1 MMTRTILFLFVL
13 AFVQINEC
21 FYDRHQTVD
30 KILDA
35 MLNNNLL
42 HSNTKSYSHVNNW
55 KLLHYFLYDVTKT
68 GYLQKFTVPINRPH
82 VQLKKEIKNMLA
94 EFVVIV
100 QKKVKQNSEVSYVQ
114 ERARAMHFEWIK
126 IIEEETKQREREQ
139 FDAANLRVNLENIE
153 TSVGIVPQAPNA
165 TNPAT
170 DSRETR
176 VNNDTGTAAI
186 PPMPPLLVPREANGV
201 SNNDANLR
209 LPRVNQGRTRDIGN
223 LPDASSGTRT
233 FLDPTAT
240 NPRPRQQ
247 QRRSSDIT
255 RPQTDVANNPPWNPT
270 HPYYRQQNIAA
281 TTTPNAGHR
290 TAPNARHVD
299 SIDRVYNGNM
309 LATQNIGAFIS
320 SLFNSRERAA
330 VQTSQMLQNLG
341 GFMNALSNNAAMN
354 NNHGHDLN
362 NIVTTLLT
370 RLGNE
375 VDDNN
380 RNQQNRGNQRQQGI

>member
-1 MMTRTILFLFVL
+1 
-13 AFVQINEC
+13 
-21 FYDRHQTVD
+21 
-30 KILDA
+30 
-35 MLNNNLL
+35 
-42 HSNTKSYSHVNNW
+42 
-55 KLLHYFLYDVTKT
+55 
-68 GYLQKFTVPINRPH
+68 
-82 VQLKKEIKNMLA
+82 
-94 EFVVIV
+94 
-100 QKKVKQNSEVSYVQ
+100 
-114 ERARAMHFEWIK
+114 
-126 IIEEETKQREREQ
+126 
-139 FDAANLRVNLENIE
+139 
-153 TSVGIVPQAPNA
+153 
-165 TNPAT
+165 
-170 DSRETR
+170 
-176 VNNDTGTAAI
+176 
-186 PPMPPLLVPREANGV
+186 MPPLLVPREANGV

-270 HPYYRQQNIAA
+270 HPYYRQQNIPA
-281 TTTPNAGHR
+281 TTTPNVGHR
-290 TAPNARHVD
+290 TAPNTRHVD
-299 SIDRVYNGNM
+299 SIDRVDNGNM
-309 LATQNIGAFIS
+309 FATQNIGAFS
-320 SLFNSRERAA
+320 SLLNSRERTA
-330 VQTSQMLQNLG
+330 VQTSQVLQNLG